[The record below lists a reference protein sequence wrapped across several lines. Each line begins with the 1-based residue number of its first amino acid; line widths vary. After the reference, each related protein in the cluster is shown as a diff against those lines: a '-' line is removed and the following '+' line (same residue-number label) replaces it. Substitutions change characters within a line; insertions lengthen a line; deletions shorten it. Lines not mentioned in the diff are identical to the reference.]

1 MPKGY
6 AIENITKKC
15 LNIYTRTYEL
25 THTYRLK
32 QYKVKLCSLHK
43 ITLAGVKKDII

>member
-25 THTYRLK
+25 THTCRL
-32 QYKVKLCSLHK
+32 KVKLCSLHK